1 MKIDLFYLLARE
13 KVFTDSSAASDVFL
27 FSKQCTVIKE
37 GTYINYKSKSYLA
50 LQKCVTHHCTMGLKM
65 SHN

>member
-13 KVFTDSSAASDVFL
+13 KVFTDSSDASDVFL

-37 GTYINYKSKSYLA
+37 GT
-50 LQKCVTHHCTMGLKM
+50 
-65 SHN
+65 